1 MYASDD
7 LRLSEFY
14 KSVLSLPCSP
24 LNRPA
29 DVVQSRGRYHVAA
42 HVIEESLSSLYS
54 SQNGDAH
61 NEHPQLGHDLG
72 VQVTQVV
79 SPDTTLT
86 AFCQLAAI
94 RLGVQRCGIS
104 LISRYQQY
112 ILAEST
118 RTTNLNDTTKSD
130 DPEDS
135 LWMGMTE
142 VSLGNWTLCT
152 DVLLT
157 FQKCE
162 RRGGL
167 CENTVALPPA
177 FASEVPPCFTVLD
190 LRDSRFQNASY
201 VKGSP
206 YMRFYCGTPLSTDK
220 GSNIGSLWVLDSR
233 LMPEFSSHQKKCF
246 G

>member
-177 FASEVPPCFTVLD
+177 LRPKYRLASLCWICETLASRTRHMSRGLRTCDSTAGPRFRLIRAPTLALSGFWTVD
-190 LRDSRFQNASY
+190 
-201 VKGSP
+201 
-206 YMRFYCGTPLSTDK
+206 
-220 GSNIGSLWVLDSR
+220 
-233 LMPEFSSHQKKCF
+233 
-246 G
+246 